1 MWSVLS
7 FRSGHKSEGGS
18 EFLTSPLLTDAGFVA
33 LAPLHP
39 EVHALGDGLEAAG
52 VTRRVLE
59 GSYNNNNIYNNQ
71 SYYYLEGGQDGAQL
85 AASLGL
91 VRHVRDYHPLLT
103 HL

>member
-1 MWSVLS
+1 M
-7 FRSGHKSEGGS
+7 SEGGS
-18 EFLTSPLLTDAGFVA
+18 AAVLTTALLTYAGFVA

-39 EVHALGDGLEAAG
+39 EVHALGDGLETAG

-59 GSYNNNNIYNNQ
+59 CNINNKNIYNNQ

-85 AASLGL
+85 AARLGL